1 MEGYATI
8 QEIAE
13 RWGLTHRRVQK
24 MCEDGKIP
32 GVTKFGRAW
41 ALPADAERPVDE
53 RVTTGAYKDWR
64 KKYSR
69 SERSQES

>member
-13 RWGLTHRRVQK
+13 RWGLTNRRVQK
-24 MCEDGKIP
+24 MCEEGKIP

-53 RVTTGAYKDWR
+53 RITTGAYRNWR
-64 KKYSR
+64 TKKGDG
-69 SERSQES
+69 

>member
-8 QEIAE
+8 REIAE
-13 RWGLTHRRVQK
+13 RWGLTNRRVQK
-24 MCEDGKIP
+24 MCEEGKIP

-41 ALPADAERPVDE
+41 VLPADAVRPVDE
-53 RVTTGAYKDWR
+53 RLTTGEYKDWR